1 MFQGKD
7 DNSQNLPE
15 RDENAILQTYLK
27 ADDSLEGKI
36 PCLIRGFIYE
46 TTYQAWYFSLQTY
59 LKADD
64 SLEGKIPCLIRGFI
78 YVYKLSIDLLV
89 DRGTLHTS
97 AVSSRMK
104 HLCASAASFRC
115 LGYYHQNKGNKRRKD
130 CLNLQHSRSS
140 ANNAIKL
147 RSRNGSVASTAP
159 VDNIDKCSASD

>member
-15 RDENAILQTYLK
+15 RDENAI
-27 ADDSLEGKI
+27 
-36 PCLIRGFIYE
+36 
-46 TTYQAWYFSLQTY
+46 LQTY

-115 LGYYHQNKGNKRRKD
+115 LGYYHKKRRTINTNKI
-130 CLNLQHSRSS
+130 
-140 ANNAIKL
+140 A
-147 RSRNGSVASTAP
+147 
-159 VDNIDKCSASD
+159 

>member
-1 MFQGKD
+1 MFRGKD

-36 PCLIRGFIYE
+36 PCLIRGFIY
-46 TTYQAWYFSLQTY
+46 A
-59 LKADD
+59 
-64 SLEGKIPCLIRGFI
+64 
-78 YVYKLSIDLLV
+78 YKLSIDLLV

-159 VDNIDKCSASD
+159 VDNIDKCGVDRGRFTFSSFL

>member
-1 MFQGKD
+1 MRFVISRHIIPGDIMFQGKD

-15 RDENAILQTYLK
+15 RDENAI
-27 ADDSLEGKI
+27 
-36 PCLIRGFIYE
+36 
-46 TTYQAWYFSLQTY
+46 LQTY